1 MELGKEHRLYQPPA
15 GHYCNGKKCPT
26 LSHETDSLQV
36 QVRGRRG
43 QGSKKTVST
52 TKVKSVLTE
61 HFTCVSQAG
70 GGYLTH
76 VTPITGTGRD
86 IAQELVALVRE
97 RNINLVV
104 MGIDGT
110 AVHNGVIRVMEQKLE
125 ETVQHII
132 CLLHLKELPFRH
144 EFIAV
149 DCTTSG
155 HDAFNGKIVKN
166 VAKDVWIEDIVSFPT
181 VKGKSQHYLKSN

>member
-1 MELGKEHRLYQPPA
+1 MR
-15 GHYCNGKKCPT
+15 N
-26 LSHETDSLQV
+26 
-36 QVRGRRG
+36 
-43 QGSKKTVST
+43 
-52 TKVKSVLTE
+52 
-61 HFTCVSQAG
+61 
-70 GGYLTH
+70 
-76 VTPITGTGRD
+76 
-86 IAQELVALVRE
+86 AQELVALVRE

-110 AVHNGVIRVMEQKLE
+110 AVNTGVHNGVIRVMEQKLE

-132 CLLHLKELPFRH
+132 CLLHLN

-166 VAKDVWIEDIVSFPT
+166 VAKDVWIEDIVSIPT